1 MCKFADKVYNKGPLD
16 LIRELNQY
24 LTLAWGL
31 RLDNEEDEKVCKR
44 VIELGHW
51 VDKAI
56 NL

>member
-24 LTLAWGL
+24 LKLVRGL

>member
-1 MCKFADKVYNKGPLD
+1 MCKFANKVYNKGLLD

-24 LTLAWGL
+24 LKLVRGL
-31 RLDNEEDEKVCKR
+31 RLDNEEDEKVCNR
-44 VIELGHW
+44 VIESRHW